1 MGYQSRNR
9 NYRTRRQKLEDNL
22 RFWRVLGIFIAIGLV
37 IYAIMERRDIWNW
50 LKTFT
55 Y

>member
-1 MGYQSRNR
+1 MGYQSRR
-9 NYRTRRQKLEDNL
+9 SYRTRRQKLEANL
-22 RFWRVLGIFIAIGLV
+22 RFWRVLGIFAVIGGV
-37 IYAIMERRDIWNW
+37 IYVFMERREIWNW